1 MNRILLAVTLVITLL
16 SIALPPGRAARAQEG
31 QLVYLIKVPVG
42 AEALVP
48 PGAEH
53 LFGQW
58 YKLSAT
64 PTEIQALSAYGVYA
78 ELDGVIS
85 TTAAPND
92 QYYLSPALV
101 SRGGAVREWWLDKV
115 LFPDAWDT
123 ATGNGVVIAILD
135 TGYDVSHPD
144 LMLSGG
150 WDFVEGDGVAQDEN
164 GHGTHVSGIASALSN
179 NGIGIAGSAP
189 GASMQMWRVMGA
201 SGSGDVSAMAT
212 AIVSASATADV
223 INISA
228 GTSSFSQVLRDAIS
242 TARGN
247 GAVTV
252 CAAGNIASMAPI
264 YPAYDCDLAVAA
276 TDEQDRKAD
285 FSNYSFDW
293 VDVAAPGVG
302 ILSTMPISYTYLITH
317 SGYYQAYDAM
327 NGTSMSTPMVS
338 AVVALAL
345 AAGRCS
351 GPASCRDLIVSTAD
365 RVSGTGVYWS
375 GGRVNAVAAL
385 LSQPQPTPT
394 PPGTWLPTPTA
405 TPAFPPTS
413 TPIPTPTPTPFF
425 YPTPPVLPPW
435 QITMSLP
442 VLPTPAVDME
452 GNPVIG
458 LSANFLAQ
466 KEGVDGLLGG
476 VIQSLE
482 DANRTIDDLESE
494 IGSSVWG
501 QEALGIVS
509 GTISLEADEVRGQ
522 SVENLRGAGE
532 TAAQAQIEILS
543 SLAGEPPS
551 LQEAA
556 ALIGISAAQPVAY
569 LRGWGMLMATAD
581 ENPHGQMFVFISA
594 MVGLILLMIS
604 LFAVIAIIRYILLP
618 IASALWNLLRDVW
631 NSIPLI
637 G

>member
-1 MNRILLAVTLVITLL
+1 MKRVILITILLMLL
-16 SIALPPGRAARAQEG
+16 PVVPHAQAQEG
-31 QLVYLIKVPVG
+31 TLAYLIKVPVG

-48 PGAEH
+48 QGAEH

-58 YKLSAT
+58 YKVSAT
-64 PTEIQALSAYGVYA
+64 PSEIQALSVYGVYA

-92 QYYLSPALV
+92 QYYLSPAPV
-101 SRGGAVREWWLDKV
+101 SRGGLGAVREWWLDKV

-123 ATGNGVVIAILD
+123 TTGNGVVIAILD
-135 TGYDVSHPD
+135 TGYDISHPD
-144 LMLSGG
+144 LPSIAG
-150 WDFVEGDGVAQDEN
+150 WDFIDRDSIPQDEN
-164 GHGTHVSGIASALSN
+164 GHGTHVTGIVGALTN
-179 NGIGIAGSAP
+179 NGIGIAGGAP
-189 GASMQMWRVMGA
+189 GASLRMFRTMGA
-201 SGSGDVSAMAT
+201 SGSGEISVFAT
-212 AIVSASATADV
+212 AIVSASAIANV

-228 GTSSFSQVLRDAIS
+228 GTTSFSQILRDAVS
-242 TARGN
+242 AARSN

-252 CAAGNIASMAPI
+252 CAAGNLSSLSPF

-276 TDEQDRKAD
+276 TDEQDRKAN

-293 VDVAAPGVG
+293 VDVAAPGVNV
-302 ILSTMPISYTYLITH
+302 LSTMPISYTYLITR

-338 AVVALAL
+338 AIVALAL
-345 AAGRCS
+345 SAGRCS
-351 GPASCRDLIVSTAD
+351 GPVSCRNLIVSTAD
-365 RVSGTGVYWS
+365 RIAGTGVYWS

-394 PPGTWLPTPTA
+394 PAPWLPTPTA
-405 TPAFPPTS
+405 TPPFPPTP

-425 YPTPPVLPPW
+425 YPTPQILPPW
-435 QITMSLP
+435 GITMSLP
-442 VLPTPAVDME
+442 VLPTPVVDPA
-452 GNPVIG
+452 GNPVVG

-466 KEGVDGLLGG
+466 KEGVDRLLGG

-494 IGSSVWG
+494 IGSSAWG

-509 GTISLEADEVRGQ
+509 GTIILEADEVRGQ

-532 TAAQAQIEILS
+532 TAAQAQIEVLS
-543 SLAGEPPS
+543 SFAGEPPT

-556 ALIGISAAQPVAY
+556 ALIGISAAQPVSY

-581 ENPHGQMFVFISA
+581 ENPHGQVFVFISA
-594 MVGLILLMIS
+594 MVGLTLLMIA
-604 LFAVIAIIRYILLP
+604 LFTVIAIIRYILLP
-618 IASALWNLLRDVW
+618 VASALWNLLRDIW